1 MINNVIKMV
10 EGYTAIYLLLQWERE
25 KGLLNPLFNTETQVY
40 TLSAWPLGEDSIVFK
55 CLHLKDVP
63 SLLGGNSAGRGDGPF
78 FSRWSL
84 EAPQPAGH
92 SNLHPFLLSHPTPTG
107 NFQIKFKSYTLPTA
121 LASTACNRLLTCLP
135 IFILSLLY
143 KPQFNEAVGIIL
155 SKHWFTFLN
164 FQ

>member
-25 KGLLNPLFNTETQVY
+25 KGLLNPLLNTETQVY

-55 CLHLKDVP
+55 CLHFKEVP

-92 SNLHPFLLSHPTPTG
+92 SNLHPFLLSFLFSPCLSDSLKNTKKSKEAFQD
-107 NFQIKFKSYTLPTA
+107 NFPCIF
-121 LASTACNRLLTCLP
+121 P
-135 IFILSLLY
+135 IFT
-143 KPQFNEAVGIIL
+143 AVVWIEQDL
-155 SKHWFTFLN
+155 SKSRFLCSSN
-164 FQ
+164 TSSYLDVFWLH